1 MGIYILAAIY
11 VYVLI
16 GLLTEVIS
24 YITSKESRD
33 HINEAPILH
42 TLVFAFCGLPITVM
56 SIIEVTSERIKE
68 RRSEKTQNENLE
80 E

>member
-16 GLLTEVIS
+16 GLLSEVIS

>member
-16 GLLTEVIS
+16 GLLSEVIS
-24 YITSKESRD
+24 YIASKESRD
-33 HINEAPILH
+33 HINEAPILY
-42 TLVFAFCGLPITVM
+42 TLIFTFCGLPITVM
-56 SIIEVTSERIKE
+56 SIIEVTSEMIKE
-68 RRSEKTQNENLE
+68 RRSEKPQNENIE